1 MLINDQMVFFSLFL
15 CYFAYCM
22 KKYRI
27 EITETLS
34 RTIEAEAESEAVAV
48 EKVRQMYRNGDII
61 LDASDYIETEISVK
75 R

>member
-1 MLINDQMVFFSLFL
+1 
-15 CYFAYCM
+15 M

-34 RTIEAEAESEAVAV
+34 RIIEAEAESEGVAV
-48 EKVRQMYRNGDII
+48 EKVRQMYRDGGII
-61 LDASDYIETEISVK
+61 LDASDYIATEISVK